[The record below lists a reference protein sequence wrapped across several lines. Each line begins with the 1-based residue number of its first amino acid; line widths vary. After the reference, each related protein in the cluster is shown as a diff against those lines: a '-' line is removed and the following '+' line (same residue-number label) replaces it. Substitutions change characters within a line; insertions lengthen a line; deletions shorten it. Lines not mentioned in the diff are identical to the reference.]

1 MHEIID
7 CIIAYLT
14 SNEQKFPLTK
24 SIILYIIPLRD
35 EQNVDSISTSF
46 DGKNTSLL

>member
-14 SNEQKFPLTK
+14 SNEQTFPLTK
-24 SIILYIIPLRD
+24 IYHTLYNPI
-35 EQNVDSISTSF
+35 
-46 DGKNTSLL
+46 DGRTECG